1 MAKTKAYHKLSETFN
16 TLSNVSFLPEKG
28 HSHNSLV
35 KTPVNTGGLHS
46 CMISYMGVVGAWW
59 CMLC

>member
-46 CMISYMGVVGAWW
+46 CMISYMGVIGA
-59 CMLC
+59 